1 MKREKQLKS
10 RLEDIIA
17 EGRRPSIQLL
27 SQEMDWTVEDVHSV
41 VNSLEKKKE
50 VETYV
55 KEVLGKK
62 VRLVSLKR

>member
-17 EGRRPSIQLL
+17 EGRKPSIQLL